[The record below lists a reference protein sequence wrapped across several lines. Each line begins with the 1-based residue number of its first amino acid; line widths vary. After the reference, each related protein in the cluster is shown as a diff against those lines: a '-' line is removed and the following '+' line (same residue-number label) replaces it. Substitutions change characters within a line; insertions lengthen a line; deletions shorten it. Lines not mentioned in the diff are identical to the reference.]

1 MNLKTKQ
8 MKIHTLFTLLLI
20 SAVSLNSCKSLVTL
34 EDVTKQES
42 TARKAV
48 EKAQEETVE
57 LAKVKEQYTI
67 DRVKAKIKEL
77 EKEQKAV
84 DKDIKSLRGIQTESA
99 MGATEGTL
107 SNLEKQSKSIDKKIK
122 DLKQERPE
130 NWDETIQQIRRD
142 FESIYS
148 KIAQVTA
155 NLK

>member
-1 MNLKTKQ
+1 MR
-8 MKIHTLFTLLLI
+8 IYSLFTLILTT
-20 SAVSLNSCKSLVTL
+20 AVLLNSCKSLVTL

-42 TARKAV
+42 SARKAV

-84 DKDIKSLRGIQTESA
+84 DKDIKSLKGIQTESA
-99 MGATEGTL
+99 VGATEGTL
-107 SNLEKQSKSIDKKIK
+107 NSLEKQSKSIDSKIK
-122 DLKQERPE
+122 GLKQEQPE

-148 KIAQVTA
+148 KISQVTA